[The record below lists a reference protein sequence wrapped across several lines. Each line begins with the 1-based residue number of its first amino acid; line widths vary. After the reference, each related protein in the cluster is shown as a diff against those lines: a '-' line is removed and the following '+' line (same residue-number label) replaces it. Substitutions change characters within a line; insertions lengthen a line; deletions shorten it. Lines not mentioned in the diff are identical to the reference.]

1 MPALW
6 DMMKQI
12 IVSVNCFKIVYCATT
27 VIALTATA
35 VVNNYS
41 YAHGDDEDDDILLL
55 VKSTL

>member
-1 MPALW
+1 
-6 DMMKQI
+6 MMKQI

-41 YAHGDDEDDDILLL
+41 YAHGDDENDDIILSA
-55 VKSTL
+55 KSSL